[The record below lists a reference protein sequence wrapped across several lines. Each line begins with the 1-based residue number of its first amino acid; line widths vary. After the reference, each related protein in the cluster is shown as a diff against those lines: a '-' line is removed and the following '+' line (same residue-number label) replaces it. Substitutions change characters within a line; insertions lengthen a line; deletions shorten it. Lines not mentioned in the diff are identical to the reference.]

1 MGYRGGIRIRFELS
15 RLTGSAIY
23 HIELPKWIIENF
35 EPIPDNPDDSQSI
48 KLMTFPILEWD
59 EDQDQYVI
67 IPGFEWLEKEMERI
81 NCVDVW
87 ICWYEENNQVTEW
100 WITGDNI

>member
-1 MGYRGGIRIRFELS
+1 
-15 RLTGSAIY
+15 
-23 HIELPKWIIENF
+23 
-35 EPIPDNPDDSQSI
+35 
-48 KLMTFPILEWD
+48 MT
-59 EDQDQYVI
+59 DQDQYVI

-100 WITGDNI
+100 WIQEIIFSKTINITLGFYLFFFPLYFPINNNDV